1 MPCERRD
8 SIVIEGSGMPNQAVI
23 DFIEKYDKF
32 IITAHETPDGDALGS
47 EYSMLR
53 ALRKLGKT
61 ARILNADPAPK
72 KFVFIDDAGEFEVLV
87 KKEQIPEDIQEY
99 GLFILDVN
107 DINNIGQ
114 VATLVLPRVKEYF
127 IIDHHDSET
136 VQLSQNHIEQNASS
150 TCEILYLLF
159 REMGLELDLPM
170 AQALYMGIVYDTG
183 SFIYPK
189 TTAVTF
195 QIAYELVSLGVDP
208 NETYVNVYESNSI
221 SSLILM
227 SKVLATLEL
236 YYAKHVAVQTMT
248 QELIRDA
255 EAIYEESDQLINI
268 PLRSGDIRVSV
279 FFKENLEGVKRCS
292 LRSKGNIDVAAIAQ
306 SFGGGGHKT
315 AAGFKCPRSFDVMKE
330 EVLEMLRGYFNHEA
344 TDEQ

>member
-1 MPCERRD
+1 
-8 SIVIEGSGMPNQAVI
+8 MPNQAVI

-47 EYSMLR
+47 EYAMLL

-72 KFVFIDDAGEFEVLV
+72 KFAFVASGEEFEVLV
-87 KKEQIPEDIQEY
+87 RSEQIPSDIGEY

-114 VATLVLPRVKEYF
+114 VATLILPRVAEYF
-127 IIDHHDSET
+127 IVDHHDSET
-136 VQLSQNHIEQNASS
+136 VQLSKNHIEQNASS

-159 REMGLELDLPM
+159 QEMNLELDLTM
-170 AQALYMGIVYDTG
+170 ARALYMGILYDTG

-195 QIAYELVSLGVDP
+195 QIAHDLVNLGVQP
-208 NETYVNVYESNSI
+208 NDTYVSVYESNSI
-221 SSLILM
+221 SSLVLM

-236 YYAKHVAVQTMT
+236 HFDRRVAVQTMT
-248 QELIRDA
+248 QELLREA
-255 EAIYEESDQLINI
+255 GAIYEESDLLINI

-306 SFGGGGHKT
+306 SLGGGGHRT
-315 AAGFKCPRSFDVMKE
+315 AAGFKCLRSFEVMKVE
-330 EVLEMLRGYFNHEA
+330 ILEMLHKYFNSQTAISE
-344 TDEQ
+344 

>member
-1 MPCERRD
+1 
-8 SIVIEGSGMPNQAVI
+8 MPNQAVI
-23 DFIEKYDKF
+23 EFIEKYDKF

-47 EYSMLR
+47 EYAMLL

-61 ARILNADPAPK
+61 ARILNADPAPQ
-72 KFVFIDDAGEFEVLV
+72 KFAFVDPGEEFEVLMR
-87 KKEQIPEDIQEY
+87 KEQIPEDIQEY

-127 IIDHHDSET
+127 IVDHHDSET
-136 VQLSQNHIEQNASS
+136 VQLSKNHIEQNASS

-159 REMGLELDLPM
+159 REMNLELDLPI
-170 AQALYMGIVYDTG
+170 ARALYMGILYDTG

-195 QIAYELVSLGVDP
+195 EIAHDLVSLGVQP
-208 NETYVNVYESNSI
+208 NETYVSVYESNSI
-221 SSLILM
+221 SSLVLM

-236 YYAKHVAVQTMT
+236 HYDDQVAVQTMP
-248 QELIRDA
+248 QNLLR
-255 EAIYEESDQLINI
+255 EAGATYEESDLLINI
-268 PLRSGDIRVSV
+268 PLRSADVRVSV

-292 LRSKGNIDVAAIAQ
+292 LRSKGNLNVAAIAQ
-306 SFGGGGHKT
+306 SLGGGGHKT
-315 AAGFKCPRSFDVMKE
+315 AAGFKCLRPFDVMKVE
-330 EVLEMLRGYFNHEA
+330 ILEMLHEYFNNQKKN
-344 TDEQ
+344 TG

>member
-1 MPCERRD
+1 
-8 SIVIEGSGMPNQAVI
+8 MPNQAVI

-47 EYSMLR
+47 EYAMLL

-72 KFVFIDDAGEFEVLV
+72 KFAFVASGEEFEVLV
-87 KKEQIPEDIQEY
+87 RSEQIPSDIGEY

-114 VATLVLPRVKEYF
+114 VATLILPRVAEYF
-127 IIDHHDSET
+127 IVDHHDSET
-136 VQLSQNHIEQNASS
+136 VQLSKNHIEQNASS

-159 REMGLELDLPM
+159 QQMNLELDLPM
-170 AQALYMGIVYDTG
+170 ARALYMGILYDTG

-195 QIAYELVSLGVDP
+195 QIARDLVNLGVQP
-208 NETYVNVYESNSI
+208 NDTYVSVYESNSI
-221 SSLILM
+221 SSLVLM

-236 YYAKHVAVQTMT
+236 HFDRRVAVQTMT
-248 QELIRDA
+248 QELLREA
-255 EAIYEESDQLINI
+255 GAIYEESDLLINI

-306 SFGGGGHKT
+306 SLGGGGHRT
-315 AAGFKCPRSFDVMKE
+315 AAGFKCLRSFEVMKVE
-330 EVLEMLRGYFNHEA
+330 ILEMLHKYFNSQTAISE
-344 TDEQ
+344 

>member
-1 MPCERRD
+1 
-8 SIVIEGSGMPNQAVI
+8 MPNKAVR

-47 EYSMLR
+47 EYAMLL

-61 ARILNADPAPK
+61 ARILNADPAPQ
-72 KFVFIDDAGEFEVLV
+72 KFAFIASDDEFEVLV
-87 KKEQIPEDIQEY
+87 RKEQIPEDIGNY

-114 VATLVLPRVKEYF
+114 VATLVLPKVKEYF
-127 IIDHHDSET
+127 IVDHHDSET
-136 VQLSQNHIEQNASS
+136 VQLSKNHIEQNASS

-159 REMGLELDLPM
+159 RDMNLELDLTM
-170 AQALYMGIVYDTG
+170 ARALYMGILYDTG

-195 QIAYELVSLGVDP
+195 EIAHDLVSLGVRP
-208 NETYVNVYESNSI
+208 NDTYVSVYESNSI
-221 SSLILM
+221 SSLVLM

-236 YYAKHVAVQTMT
+236 HYDDHVAVQTMT
-248 QELIRDA
+248 QDLLREA
-255 EAIYEESDQLINI
+255 GAIYEESDLLINI

-306 SFGGGGHKT
+306 SLGGGGHKT
-315 AAGFKCPRSFDVMKE
+315 AAGFKCVRPFDVMKVE
-330 EVLEMLRGYFNHEA
+330 ILEMLRKYFNSPTAGTE
-344 TDEQ
+344 

>member
-1 MPCERRD
+1 
-8 SIVIEGSGMPNQAVI
+8 MPNQAVI
-23 DFIEKYDKF
+23 DFIDKYDKF

-47 EYSMLR
+47 EYAMLL
-53 ALRKLGKT
+53 ALRKLGKS
-61 ARILNADPAPK
+61 ARILNADPAPQ
-72 KFVFIDDAGEFEVLV
+72 KFAFIANGGEFEVLV
-87 KKEQIPEDIQEY
+87 RKEQIPEDIGEF

-127 IIDHHDSET
+127 IVDHHDSET
-136 VQLSQNHIEQNASS
+136 VQLAKNHIEQNASS

-159 REMGLELDLPM
+159 REMNLELDLTI
-170 AQALYMGIVYDTG
+170 ARALYMGIVYDTG

-195 QIAYELVSLGVDP
+195 EIAHDLVSLGVQP
-208 NETYVNVYESNSI
+208 NDIYVSVYESNSI
-221 SSLILM
+221 SSLVLM

-236 YYAKHVAVQTMT
+236 HYDNKVAVQTMT
-248 QELIRDA
+248 QELLRKAD
-255 EAIYEESDQLINI
+255 AIYEESDLLINI
-268 PLRSGDIRVSV
+268 PLRSGDVRVSV

-315 AAGFKCPRSFDVMKE
+315 AAGFKCVRPFDVMKV
-330 EVLEMLRGYFNHEA
+330 EVLEMLHEYFNNQSTA
-344 TDEQ
+344 AG

>member
-1 MPCERRD
+1 MPND
-8 SIVIEGSGMPNQAVI
+8 AVIEFI
-23 DFIEKYDKF
+23 DRYDKF

-47 EYSMLR
+47 EYAMLL

-72 KFVFIDDAGEFEVLV
+72 KFAFIDPAGEFEVLV
-87 KKEQIPEDIQEY
+87 KKEQIPQDVGQY

-114 VATLVLPRVKEYF
+114 VATLVLPRVEEYF
-127 IIDHHDSET
+127 IVDHHDSET

-159 REMGLELDLPM
+159 RDMGLELDLPM

-195 QIAYELVSLGVDP
+195 EIAHELVSMGVDP
-208 NETYVNVYESNSI
+208 NRTYVNVYESNSI
-221 SSLILM
+221 SSLVLM
-227 SKVLATLEL
+227 SRVLATLEL
-236 YYAKHVAVQTMT
+236 YYDKQVAVQTMT
-248 QELIRDA
+248 QDLLR
-255 EAIYEESDQLINI
+255 EAGASYEESDLLINI
-268 PLRSGDIRVSV
+268 PLRSADVRVSI
-279 FFKENLEGVKRCS
+279 FFKENPEGVKRCS

-306 SFGGGGHKT
+306 SLGGGGHKT
-315 AAGFKCPRSFDVMKE
+315 AAGFKCVRPFEVMKV
-330 EVLEMLRGYFNHEA
+330 EVLEMLEEYFDGQTHETA
-344 TDEQ
+344 

>member
-1 MPCERRD
+1 
-8 SIVIEGSGMPNQAVI
+8 MPNQAVI
-23 DFIEKYDKF
+23 DFIQEHDKF

-47 EYSMLR
+47 EYAMLL

-72 KFVFIDDAGEFEVLV
+72 KFAFIASDDEFEVLTRI
-87 KKEQIPEDIQEY
+87 EQIPPDIGGY
-99 GLFILDVN
+99 VLFILDVN
-107 DINNIGQ
+107 DIKNIGQ
-114 VATLVLPRVKEYF
+114 VATLILPRVAEYF

-159 REMGLELDLPM
+159 QEMNMELDLPM
-170 AQALYMGIVYDTG
+170 ARALYMGILYDTG

-195 QIAYELVSLGVDP
+195 QIAHDLVSLGVQP
-208 NETYVNVYESNSI
+208 NDTYVNVYESNSI
-221 SSLILM
+221 SSLVLM

-236 YYAKHVAVQTMT
+236 HYDKRVAVQTMT
-248 QELIRDA
+248 QDLLQ
-255 EAIYEESDQLINI
+255 EAGATYEESDLLINI
-268 PLRSGDIRVSV
+268 PLRSADIRVSI

-306 SFGGGGHKT
+306 SLGGGGHRT
-315 AAGFKCPRSFDVMKE
+315 AAGFKCVRPFEVMKVE
-330 EVLEMLRGYFNHEA
+330 ILEMLHKYFNSQTA
-344 TDEQ
+344 IPG

>member
-1 MPCERRD
+1 MPND
-8 SIVIEGSGMPNQAVI
+8 AVIE
-23 DFIEKYDKF
+23 FINKYDKF

-47 EYSMLR
+47 EYAMLL

-61 ARILNADPAPK
+61 ARILNADPAPQ
-72 KFVFIDDAGEFEVLV
+72 KFAFVASGDEFEVLV
-87 KKEQIPEDIQEY
+87 RKEQIPEDIGEY

-114 VATLVLPRVKEYF
+114 VATLILPRVKEYF
-127 IIDHHDSET
+127 IVDHHDSET

-159 REMGLELDLPM
+159 RDMKLELDLPM
-170 AQALYMGIVYDTG
+170 AQALYMGILYDTG

-195 QIAYELVSLGVDP
+195 EIAHDLVSLGVQP
-208 NETYVNVYESNSI
+208 NQTYVSVYESNSI
-221 SSLILM
+221 SSLVLM

-236 YYAKHVAVQTMT
+236 HYDNQVAVQTMS
-248 QELIRDA
+248 QELLRTA
-255 EAIYEESDQLINI
+255 GAAYEESDLLINI
-268 PLRSGDIRVSV
+268 PLRSADVRVSV
-279 FFKENLEGVKRCS
+279 FFKENLEGIKRCS

-306 SFGGGGHKT
+306 SLGGGGHKT
-315 AAGFKCPRSFDVMKE
+315 AAGFKCLRPFDVMKVE
-330 EVLEMLRGYFNHEA
+330 ILEMLHEYFNNPEA
-344 TDEQ
+344 QSE

>member
-1 MPCERRD
+1 
-8 SIVIEGSGMPNQAVI
+8 MPNQAVI
-23 DFIEKYDKF
+23 DFIEKHDKF

-47 EYSMLR
+47 EYAMLR

-61 ARILNADPAPK
+61 ARILNADSAPK
-72 KFVFIDDAGEFEVLV
+72 KFVFIDDTGEFEVLV

-114 VATLVLPRVKEYF
+114 IATLVLPRIKEYF
-127 IIDHHDSET
+127 IVDHHDSET

-195 QIAYELVSLGVDP
+195 QIAHELVSLGVNP

-221 SSLILM
+221 SSLVLM
-227 SKVLATLEL
+227 AKVLTTLEL
-236 YYAKHVAVQTMT
+236 YYDKHVAVQTMT

-255 EAIYEESDQLINI
+255 DAIYEESDQLINI

-315 AAGFKCPRSFDVMKE
+315 AAGFKCPRSFDVME
-330 EVLEMLRGYFNHEA
+330 VEVLEMLREYFNHEA